1 MGLLSRFFLKRA
13 ERSFATCLRVIQV
26 DLLADLRNIYSSQ
39 MDGEAASALAAQV
52 VKFLKGEDIDEGIA
66 RVSDETRRSLIRSI
80 LPQVRQR
87 AAECMRADRQTREII
102 VATLRMTTVLNF
114 GKYGR
119 AWFQSPTKMRIEQL
133 LVEYGPEFPE
143 EINLA
148 AYEQLSARYHAVK
161 RHRLAYLTLLERGVP
176 QDYAQVAA
184 WSREAAEQGYAD
196 MQERRRA
203 LNGLDVGLPL
213 DYAQAAQDHAQ
224 AALRCHKAAKQGDAD
239 AQLML
244 GGSYNHGQ
252 LALSALAEH
261 AGRKLLGVPEDYAQ
275 AAFWYRKAA
284 EQGIAEAQSN
294 LGLLYHNGQG
304 VPQDDSQAALWF
316 RKAAEQGDAGAQ
328 SELGILYLLGCGVP
342 QDYAQAAFWF
352 RRAAEQHYHPAQ
364 YGLGLMYVKGQGM
377 PQDYTE
383 AYFWFDLAAAG
394 EWNAPDPKQIA
405 KFRDETASHL
415 TPTDLSREQK
425 RGRKWIESH
434 GGEARMTRYV

>member
-1 MGLLSRFFLKRA
+1 
-13 ERSFATCLRVIQV
+13 
-26 DLLADLRNIYSSQ
+26 
-39 MDGEAASALAAQV
+39 MDGEAARTLAAQV
-52 VKFLKGEDIDEGIA
+52 VNFLKGEDIDEIA
-66 RVSDETRRSLIRSI
+66 RVSDEPLRSWIMAM

-87 AAECMRADRQTREII
+87 AAECMQADRQTREII
-102 VATLRMTTVLNF
+102 VATLRMTTFLNF

-119 AWFQSPTKMRIEQL
+119 AWSHNPAKMRIERL
-133 LVEYGPEFPE
+133 LVDYGPEFPE

-161 RHRLAYLTLLERGVP
+161 RHRLAYLTLLELGVP
-176 QDYAQVAA
+176 QDYAQLAA

-196 MQERRRA
+196 TQERRRA
-203 LNGLDVGLPL
+203 LYGLDVGLPL

-224 AALRCHKAAKQGDAD
+224 AALRCHKAAKQGDGD

-244 GGSYNHGQ
+244 GGSYDGGQ
-252 LALSALAEH
+252 LALSAVAKR
-261 AGRKLLGVPEDYAQ
+261 AGRKLLGMPQDYAR

-284 EQGIAEAQSN
+284 ERGIAEAQSK

-328 SELGILYLLGCGVP
+328 SELGILYLLGRGVR
-342 QDYAQAAFWF
+342 QDFAQAALWF

-364 YGLGLMYVKGQGM
+364 YGLGLLYVKGQGV
-377 PQDYTE
+377 PHDYTE

-394 EWNAPDPKQIA
+394 DWNAPDPKQIA
-405 KFRDETASHL
+405 KYRDEAASHL
-415 TPTDLSREQK
+415 TPVDLSREQE
-425 RGRKWIESH
+425 RARKWFEDH
-434 GGEARMTRYV
+434 QVKPQ